1 MVQKENKHQEA
12 RKKRSAKTVVA
23 SSSAKGSKR
32 TTATTTDARSNSKA
46 NRPRSGGKGAVETV
60 ERQPTPG
67 AAQKRPKPST
77 RPGSKPEP
85 KSAPDKARDAV
96 AASPDSEVQ
105 AEPSS
110 SPQKSIELPDSLTVR
125 ELAELMDVSPID
137 IIKELMA
144 NGILANINQQ
154 IDYETAAIVA
164 EEMGVQ
170 AQPET
175 PPVPEVTEP
184 VIPPP
189 LWRSFYEDDDPADL
203 RPRPPVVTVMGHVDH
218 GKTSL
223 LDIIRK
229 TNVVADEAGGITQH
243 IGAYQVERQGKKI
256 TFLDTPGHEAF
267 TAMRARGA
275 QATDIAV
282 LVVAAD
288 DGVMPQTREAIDH
301 ARAAQ
306 VPIVIALNKIDK
318 SNANPDMVKQQL
330 ADVGLNVEE
339 WGGDVICVSISA
351 KMDLG
356 VEELLENIL
365 LVTEVA
371 ELKANPNRSA
381 VGTVIEGK
389 LDRTRGPTA
398 TVLVQNGTLRVG
410 DNLVVG
416 EIYGR
421 VRAMFNDTGKPVKEA
436 TPSMPVAILGLS
448 DVPRAGDIFEVVADE
463 KTARTT
469 AAKRAEEARQA
480 ALQPHKILSLDDLYS
495 QIQEGQVKELNLILK
510 ADVQGSLEPIE
521 GSLQRLGDEAL
532 KVKLI
537 HRGTGNITESDVTL
551 AIASGAIVIGF
562 NVEVDPAARRLADA
576 EGIDIR
582 LYDIIYKLIDDID
595 KALKGLL
602 DPTYKDVVIGQA
614 EVRAIFKIPRKGA
627 VAGVYVMDGEVA
639 RNALVR
645 VQRDGEQIFESRVSS
660 LKRFSE
666 DVKEVKAGFE
676 CGVGVE
682 SFHDFIE
689 GDILEFYRKERV
701 S

>member
-1 MVQKENKHQEA
+1 MVQKEDKRQKNRKKKLFTQTATSPSVKSAPPQPHRPGSGKKRTAKTVERGPAQEA
-12 RKKRSAKTVVA
+12 APRDELQRKKRTTSTKPGNNPQPESGAGQEQETVVA
-23 SSSAKGSKR
+23 SPTGE
-32 TTATTTDARSNSKA
+32 
-46 NRPRSGGKGAVETV
+46 VET
-60 ERQPTPG
+60 
-67 AAQKRPKPST
+67 
-77 RPGSKPEP
+77 
-85 KSAPDKARDAV
+85 DL
-96 AASPDSEVQ
+96 
-105 AEPSS
+105 SS
-110 SPQKSIELPDSLTVR
+110 SEQKAIEIPGSLTVR
-125 ELAELMDVSPID
+125 ELANLMDVSPID

-164 EEMGVQ
+164 EEMGFQ
-170 AQPET
+170 TQPET
-175 PPVPEVTEP
+175 PSVPETTEP
-184 VIPPP
+184 VAPPP
-189 LWRSFYEDDDPADL
+189 PWRRFYEDDDPADL

-223 LDIIRK
+223 LDVIRD

-275 QATDIAV
+275 QTTDIAV

-306 VPIVIALNKIDK
+306 VPIIIALNKIDK
-318 SNANPDMVKQQL
+318 TNANPEMVKQQL

-339 WGGDVICVSISA
+339 WGGDVICVPISA
-351 KMDLG
+351 KMDIG
-356 VEELLENIL
+356 IEELLENIL

-371 ELKANPNRSA
+371 ELTANPNRLA

-389 LDRTRGPTA
+389 LDRTRGSTA
-398 TVLVQNGTLRVG
+398 TVLVQNGTLRIG

-416 EIYGR
+416 ETSGR
-421 VRAMFNDTGKPVKEA
+421 VRAMFNDKGQPVKTA
-436 TPSMPVAILGLS
+436 GPSKPVAILGLS
-448 DVPRAGDIFEVVADE
+448 DVPRAGDIFRVVSDE
-463 KTARTT
+463 KTARST
-469 AAKRAEEARQA
+469 AAKRAAEARQA
-480 ALQPHKILSLDDLYS
+480 TIQPPKILSLDDLYS
-495 QIQEGQVKELNLILK
+495 QIQAGEVKELNLIFK

-521 GSLQRLGDEAL
+521 ASLQKLGDEAL
-532 KVKLI
+532 KVRI
-537 HRGTGNITESDVTL
+537 IRQGTGNITESDVML
-551 AIASGAIVIGF
+551 AIASGAIIIGF
-562 NVEVDPAARRLADA
+562 NVEADAAARRLADA

-602 DPTYKDVVIGQA
+602 EPTYKDVVIGQA
-614 EVRAIFKIPRKGA
+614 EIRAIFKIPRKGN
-627 VAGVYVMDGEVA
+627 VAGVYVTDGEA
-639 RNALVR
+639 TRNALVR
-645 VQRDGEQIFESRVSS
+645 VKRHGKQIFEGRVSS

-666 DVKEVKAGFE
+666 DVKQVRANFE

-682 SFHDFIE
+682 GFHDFME
-689 GDILEFYRKERV
+689 GDVLEFYRKERV